1 MFKLINIILC
11 FLLFFAFD
19 QATAQDNFKVFVPEF
34 IPSNG
39 IFEVSIITSKKFPEP
54 DRLDI
59 YFLPDFSL
67 NIIKLELWTHDI
79 RLQIPAKTEFITE
92 YSENYQKFTI
102 DFSDT
107 TLFADEAYF
116 QLVLSLKSTGT
127 NSNSLKF
134 YGEFIGE
141 EKILGHLANSENKI
155 SSNIT
160 NQFNLSFNYY
170 EKYLIAENAASLIQ
184 NSYLNLPLV
193 YNFDEVLAVEFW
205 MKTKNFH
212 SNFLNIINWETNRV
226 EYYLSIN
233 ENQMLVINS
242 KDKDLFQTKPFF
254 ISQNIWYH
262 FNINFDKRN
271 NELTFLCNEEE
282 LVRVK
287 IINYLDFDNL
297 VLHFQNDMS
306 SGEFSLDQLRLINLN
321 DSFNSISRNRNNPD
335 YSDDSSNV
343 IFQMNFNETELSN
356 LLNKKSISYERIK
369 LVKSDA
375 PLFPRAPEISF
386 KLMNNFYEIEWN
398 GGSYRDVD
406 HYALERAI
414 GDGDF
419 VEAGKLSADN
429 EEEKTYSMLSEKNE
443 QIEIVYFRV
452 KQVNRDGS
460 EVYSDV
466 VKVGQGVVEDLIVGQ
481 NYPNPFNPTTLIDFE
496 LLQDSDVEIK
506 VYDLAGKEVALLHSG
521 FLSSG
526 VYQFKFD
533 ATGLTSGIY
542 LYQITTPLSSK
553 TKKMIFAK

>member
-1 MFKLINIILC
+1 M
-11 FLLFFAFD
+11 LFFAFE
-19 QATAQDNFKVFVPEF
+19 ATAQDNFKVFVPKF

-39 IFEVSIITSKKFPEP
+39 SFEVSIITSKKFSEA

-59 YFLPDFSL
+59 YLLPDFSL
-67 NIIKLELWTHDI
+67 NINKVELWIHGI
-79 RLQIPAKTEFITE
+79 RLQIPTKTEFITE
-92 YSENYQKFTI
+92 YSDNYQKFTI

-107 TLFADEAYF
+107 TLFADEVYF
-116 QLVLSLKSTGT
+116 QLVLSLKSTST

-141 EKILGHLANSENKI
+141 EKILGNLANSENKI

-170 EKYLIAENAASLIQ
+170 EKYLTAENAASLSQ
-184 NSYLNLPLV
+184 NSYLNLPLI

-205 MKTKNFH
+205 LKAKSFH
-212 SNFLNIINWETNRV
+212 SDFLSIINWETNWV
-226 EYYLSIN
+226 EYYISIN

-242 KDKDLFQTKPFF
+242 KDNDLIQIKPFF

-262 FNINFDKRN
+262 FNINLDKRN
-271 NELTFLCNEEE
+271 NELTFICNEEE
-282 LVRVK
+282 LARVK
-287 IINYLDFDNL
+287 INNYLEFDNL
-297 VLHFQNDMS
+297 LLHFQNDLLA
-306 SGEFSLDQLRLINLN
+306 GEFSLDQLRLVNLN
-321 DSFNSISRNRNNPD
+321 DSFTSINRNRNYPD

-343 IFQMNFNETELSN
+343 IFQMNFTETELNS
-356 LLNKKSISYERIK
+356 LLNQKSISYERIK

-398 GGSYRDVD
+398 GGSYKDVD

-414 GDGDF
+414 GNGNF
-419 VEAGKLSADN
+419 VETGKLVANND
-429 EEEKTYSMLSEKNE
+429 EEKTYSMLCEKNE
-443 QIEIVYFRV
+443 QNEIVYFRI
-452 KQVNRDGS
+452 KQVNKDGS

-466 VKVGQGVVEDLIVGQ
+466 VKVGQGVIEDLIIGQ

-526 VYQFKFD
+526 VHQFKFD

-542 LYQITTPLSSK
+542 LYQITTQLSSQ

>member
-1 MFKLINIILC
+1 MFKLINILLC
-11 FLLFFAFD
+11 FLLFFAFE
-19 QATAQDNFKVFVPEF
+19 AAAQDNFKVFVPEF

-39 IFEVSIITSKKFPEP
+39 SFEVSIITSKKFPEA

-59 YFLPDFSL
+59 YFLPAFSL
-67 NIIKLELWTHDI
+67 NIIKVELWTHDT
-79 RLQIPAKTEFITE
+79 RLQIQAKTEFITE
-92 YSENYQKFTI
+92 YSEYYQKFTI

-107 TLFADEAYF
+107 TLFSDEAYF
-116 QLVLSLKSTGT
+116 QLVFSLKSTIT

-141 EKILGHLANSENKI
+141 EKILGYLANSENKI

-160 NQFNLSFNYY
+160 NQFKLSFNYY
-170 EKYLIAENAASLIQ
+170 EKYLTAENAASLSQ
-184 NSYLNLPLV
+184 NSYLNVPLI

-205 MKTKNFH
+205 MKTKSYN
-212 SNFLNIINWETNRV
+212 STLLEIINWETNRV
-226 EYYLSIN
+226 EFYVLIN

-271 NELTFLCNEEE
+271 NELTFLCNDEE
-282 LVRVK
+282 LARVK
-287 IINYLDFDNL
+287 INNYLEFDNL
-297 VLHFQNDMS
+297 VFHFQNDLP
-306 SGEFSLDQLRLINLN
+306 SGEFSLDQLRLVNLN
-321 DSFNSISRNRNNPD
+321 DSFTSISRNRNYTD

-343 IFQMNFNETELSN
+343 IFQMNFSETELSS
-356 LLNKKSISYERIK
+356 LLNQKSISYERIK
-369 LVKSDA
+369 LGKSDA

-386 KLMNNFYEIEWN
+386 KLMNNFYEIEWK

-414 GDGDF
+414 GSGAF
-419 VEAGKLSADN
+419 VESGKLAAN
-429 EEEKTYSMLSEKNE
+429 NIEEKTYSILSEKNE
-443 QIEIVYFRV
+443 QTEIVYFRI
-452 KQVNRDGS
+452 KQVNKDGS

-466 VKVGQGVVEDLIVGQ
+466 VKVGQGIIEDLIIGQ

-526 VYQFKFD
+526 VYKFKFD

-542 LYQITTPLSSK
+542 LYQITTQLSSQ
-553 TKKMIFAK
+553 TKKMILAK

>member
-1 MFKLINIILC
+1 MFKLVNILLC
-11 FLLFFAFD
+11 FLLFFAFET
-19 QATAQDNFKVFVPEF
+19 TAQDNFRVFIPEF
-34 IPSNG
+34 IPASGN
-39 IFEVSIITSKKFPEP
+39 FEISIITSKKYPEA
-54 DRLDI
+54 DKLDI

-67 NIIKLELWTHDI
+67 NINKLELWTQDI
-79 RLQIPAKTEFITE
+79 RLQIPAKTEFIAE

-116 QLVLSLKSTGT
+116 QLVLTLKSTIT

-141 EKILGHLANSENKI
+141 EKILGHLTNSENKI

-170 EKYLIAENAASLIQ
+170 EKYLTAQNAASLIQ
-184 NSYLNLPLV
+184 NSYLNLPLI

-205 MKTKNFH
+205 MKAKNFN
-212 SNFLNIINWETNRV
+212 SAFLKIINWETNWV
-226 EYYLSIN
+226 EYYVSIN

-242 KDKDLFQTKPFF
+242 KDNDLFQTKPFF
-254 ISQNIWYH
+254 ISHNIWYH
-262 FNINFDKRN
+262 FNINFDNRN
-271 NELTFLCNEEE
+271 NELTFICNEEE
-282 LVRVK
+282 LAIVK
-287 IINYLDFDNL
+287 INNYLEFDNL
-297 VLHFQNDMS
+297 VLHFQNDLPA
-306 SGEFSLDQLRLINLN
+306 GEFSLDQFRLVNLN
-321 DSFNSISRNRNNPD
+321 DSFTSISRNRNYTD

-343 IFQMNFNETELSN
+343 IFQMNFSETELSS
-356 LLNKKSISYERIK
+356 LLNQKSISYERIK

-375 PLFPRAPEISF
+375 PLFPRAPGISF

-406 HYALERAI
+406 HYALERAN
-414 GDGDF
+414 GNGDF
-419 VEAGKLSADN
+419 VEAGKLAADN
-429 EEEKTYSMLSEKNE
+429 NEEKTYSMLSEKNE

-452 KQVNRDGS
+452 KQINKDGS

-481 NYPNPFNPTTLIDFE
+481 NYPNPFNPSTLIDFE
-496 LLQDSDVEIK
+496 LFQDSDVEIK

-526 VYQFKFD
+526 KYQFKFD

-542 LYQITTPLSSK
+542 LYQITTPLSSQ

>member
-1 MFKLINIILC
+1 M
-11 FLLFFAFD
+11 LFFAFD
-19 QATAQDNFKVFVPEF
+19 QTTAQDNFKVFVPEF

-39 IFEVSIITSKKFPEP
+39 SFEVSIITSKKFPEA

-67 NIIKLELWTHDI
+67 NINKLELWTHNI

-116 QLVLSLKSTGT
+116 QLVLFLKSTGT

-170 EKYLIAENAASLIQ
+170 EKYLTAENAASLTQ
-184 NSYLNLPLV
+184 NSYLNLPLI

-205 MKTKNFH
+205 LKAKNFN
-212 SNFLNIINWETNRV
+212 STFLKIINWETNWV

-242 KDKDLFQTKPFF
+242 KDNDLFQIKPFF

-282 LVRVK
+282 LARVK
-287 IINYLDFDNL
+287 INNYLDFDNL
-297 VLHFQNDMS
+297 VLHFQNEMS
-306 SGEFSLDQLRLINLN
+306 SGEFSLDQLRLVNLN
-321 DSFNSISRNRNNPD
+321 DSFTSISRNRNYPD

-343 IFQMNFNETELSN
+343 IFQMNFSETELSS
-356 LLNKKSISYERIK
+356 LLNQKSIFYERIK

-414 GDGDF
+414 GNGDF
-419 VEAGKLSADN
+419 IEAGKVAANND
-429 EEEKTYSMLSEKNE
+429 EEKTYSMLSEKNE

-452 KQVNRDGS
+452 KQVNKDGS

-481 NYPNPFNPTTLIDFE
+481 NYPNPFNPTTLIEFE
-496 LLQDSDVEIK
+496 LFQDSDVEIK

-542 LYQITTPLSSK
+542 LYQITTPLSSQ

>member
-1 MFKLINIILC
+1 M
-11 FLLFFAFD
+11 LFFAFE
-19 QATAQDNFKVFVPEF
+19 ANAQDNFRVFIPEH

-39 IFEVSIITSKKFPEP
+39 SFEVSIITSNKFPEA

-67 NIIKLELWTHDI
+67 NINKLELWTPDI
-79 RLQIPAKTEFITE
+79 RFQIPAKTEFITE

-116 QLVLSLKSTGT
+116 QLVLSLKPISS
-127 NSNSLKF
+127 NSSSLKF

-141 EKILGHLANSENKI
+141 GKIVGHLANSENKI

-170 EKYLIAENAASLIQ
+170 EKYLTAESAASLSQ
-184 NSYLNLPLV
+184 NSYLNLPLI

-205 MKTKNFH
+205 LKAKNFN
-212 SNFLNIINWETNRV
+212 STFLKIINWETNWV

-242 KDKDLFQTKPFF
+242 KDNDLFQIKPFF
-254 ISQNIWYH
+254 ISPNIWYH
-262 FNINFDKRN
+262 FNINLDKRN
-271 NELTFLCNEEE
+271 NELTFHCNEEE
-282 LVRVK
+282 LARIK
-287 IINYLDFDNL
+287 INNYLDFDNL
-297 VLHFQNDMS
+297 VLHFQNDMPT
-306 SGEFSLDQLRLINLN
+306 GEFSLEQLRLVNLN
-321 DSFNSISRNRNNPD
+321 DSFTSINRNRNYPD

-343 IFQMNFNETELSN
+343 IFQMNFSETELRA
-356 LLNKKSISYERIK
+356 LLNQKSISYERIRF
-369 LVKSDA
+369 VKSDA

-414 GDGDF
+414 GNGDF
-419 VEAGKLSADN
+419 IEAGKVAAEN
-429 EEEKTYSMLSEKNE
+429 VEEKIYSMLSEKNE

-452 KQVNRDGS
+452 KQVNKDGS
-460 EVYSDV
+460 VVYSDV

-481 NYPNPFNPTTLIDFE
+481 NYPNPFNPTTLIEFE
-496 LLQDSDVEIK
+496 LFQDSDVEIK

-542 LYQITTPLSSK
+542 LYQITTPLSSQ